1 MCIGVWIHI
10 CIVNYRSHNDWDWDL
25 FESRWRQFLIS
36 QLGLTQA
43 EGGPALISSVES
55 ARSVC
60 GSLNS
65 GVFFLPILFL
75 FHVLQAGLELPT

>member
-1 MCIGVWIHI
+1 M
-10 CIVNYRSHNDWDWDL
+10 
-25 FESRWRQFLIS
+25 
-36 QLGLTQA
+36 QA

>member
-1 MCIGVWIHI
+1 MFIGVCIHI
-10 CIVNYRSHNDWDWDL
+10 CIVNYRSHNDWDWD
-25 FESRWRQFLIS
+25 FFKSRWRQFLVS

-43 EGGPALISSVES
+43 GDGPALISSVES

-60 GSLNS
+60 GCLKC
-65 GVFFLPILFL
+65 GVFFLPILFP

>member
-1 MCIGVWIHI
+1 MCIAVWIHI

-25 FESRWRQFLIS
+25 FVKMETIPHFPARADA
-36 QLGLTQA
+36 G
-43 EGGPALISSVES
+43 EGSPALISSVES
-55 ARSVC
+55 AQSVC